1 MNSVFI
7 QQSVEAYVDKSD
19 WLAQFHIIWEVMPKV
34 RSGLLDCMHGPENT
48 FTLSSP
54 IGNLELICCAKGVHA
69 LNLSSYHDGNSFK
82 PITE

>member
-1 MNSVFI
+1 
-7 QQSVEAYVDKSD
+7 
-19 WLAQFHIIWEVMPKV
+19 MPKV